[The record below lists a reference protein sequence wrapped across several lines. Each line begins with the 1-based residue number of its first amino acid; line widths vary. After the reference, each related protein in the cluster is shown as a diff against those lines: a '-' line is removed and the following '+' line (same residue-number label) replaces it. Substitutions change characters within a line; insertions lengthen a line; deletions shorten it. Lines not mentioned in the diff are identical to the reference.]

1 MKVFDENGNYLG
13 EFIEGTKDKI
23 DDAFEDSW
31 IWGILFLLLIV
42 PGWTILGI
50 VLISIF
56 KFISFILKLI
66 FRTLWWTIRL
76 PFYLIFFKEFP
87 DF

>member
-13 EFIEGTKDKI
+13 GFIEDTKDKI

-42 PGWTILGI
+42 PG
-50 VLISIF
+50 
-56 KFISFILKLI
+56 
-66 FRTLWWTIRL
+66 
-76 PFYLIFFKEFP
+76 
-87 DF
+87 